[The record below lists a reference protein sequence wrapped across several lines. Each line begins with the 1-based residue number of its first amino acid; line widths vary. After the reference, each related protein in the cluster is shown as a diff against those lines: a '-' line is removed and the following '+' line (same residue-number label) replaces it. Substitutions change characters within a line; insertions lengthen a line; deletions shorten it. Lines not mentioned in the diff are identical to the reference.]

1 MHLDPLQIMKLPPPY
16 IFDKTQLISCLLHH
30 LVKTRTIL
38 DPDQFSL
45 KLCHEL
51 YLEPDETS
59 KLIDVITWSKDG
71 IDPNTINAQDLFVVY
86 LPEEN
91 KGFLAVAQENEDWI
105 QVIYNNS
112 TGDMAWVKKDVSEN
126 YMSWENFFDLY
137 GKKYGL
143 KILNGTNNDEK
154 TIYAQADEYSK
165 VVGKVYKLQKI
176 NLHGIK
182 GNWASVT
189 VTDINDVSKTGYVK
203 WRSERGIKYF
213 FPDIP

>member
-1 MHLDPLQIMKLPPPY
+1 MFFGILVSLLVSNCGLVY
-16 IFDKTQLISCLLHH
+16 AFDI
-30 LVKTRTIL
+30 V
-38 DPDQFSL
+38 PQFVSMVQTNTVGIY
-45 KLCHEL
+45 KAPNSIKL

-189 VTDINDVSKTGYVK
+189 VTDINNVSKTGYVK

>member
-1 MHLDPLQIMKLPPPY
+1 MFFGILVSLLVLNCGLVY
-16 IFDKTQLISCLLHH
+16 AFDI
-30 LVKTRTIL
+30 V
-38 DPDQFSL
+38 PQFVSMVQTNTVGIY
-45 KLCHEL
+45 KAPNSIKL

-112 TGDMAWVKKDVSEN
+112 TGDMAWVKKDVPEN

>member
-1 MHLDPLQIMKLPPPY
+1 MVQTNTVGIYKAPNSIK
-16 IFDKTQLISCLLHH
+16 
-30 LVKTRTIL
+30 
-38 DPDQFSL
+38 
-45 KLCHEL
+45 L